1 VKPAHA
7 VATVVLVASTPVV
20 AWWAIGDVS
29 EDVSPAAAYYAFR
42 PPSLS
47 ARAELM
53 LGAGSTTGALAALVV
68 LVPATRRGAV
78 AVRWW
83 GVVAPLVGLGVFA
96 GFAYRVMTAAVHGAN
111 IGAGLVVLLAPF
123 AATGALATAAWQ
135 LRSWASL
142 SRRPRVGDAQDMG
155 P

>member
-68 LVPATRRGAV
+68 LVPATRRGAG

-83 GVVAPLVGLGVFA
+83 GGPRPVRGDGGLGH
-96 GFAYRVMTAAVHGAN
+96 RSLAAPVLGVAVPQTSGRRRPGHGA
-111 IGAGLVVLLAPF
+111 LV
-123 AATGALATAAWQ
+123 T
-135 LRSWASL
+135 
-142 SRRPRVGDAQDMG
+142 
-155 P
+155 